1 MAVRTKDY
9 YEVLGV
15 AKNAP
20 QEEVRKA
27 FRKLAMEHHPDV
39 SKDKKASEAKFREI
53 NDAYEVLGDPQKR
66 KKYDELGSAWNGGGA
81 GGSGGASSGWS
92 GMKTPSSEDLGSFN
106 EFFEAF
112 MGSNQG
118 RGGARRSRAEGSA
131 RPRAVEAEVQVTV
144 EEVLKGVRK
153 RVTVRLPGSVGG
165 EVVEVGVPAG
175 TVPGQKVRLK
185 GKGLNGGDLDF
196 KTVLLPHPSYVV
208 DGGDL
213 LLSARIPVWKAVLG
227 GSLEIRT
234 PDGVVRLKLP
244 PGTQGGRK
252 FRLGGHG
259 LPLPG
264 KKRGNF
270 IVEIQVQIPESVSLE
285 ERACWVRLEE
295 LAMKR

>member
-92 GMKTPSSEDLGSFN
+92 GMKTHSSEDLGSFN

-118 RGGARRSRAEGSA
+118 RGGARRSRAEGST